1 MNESHQSPELVIT
14 RPPKERPVGVT
25 ILAVLFF
32 IVGARYFFEILII
45 GSTVLRSLAGLLIN
59 PLAGIVVIVSL
70 ASALVQAALFVAIG
84 IGLLKLQNWVR
95 VLLIVLIG
103 LVLLMAARALVISGA
118 QGIVSSPGPVLIA
131 GSIVVGVLVYLFRP
145 HVKQA
150 FGAIRF

>member
-1 MNESHQSPELVIT
+1 
-14 RPPKERPVGVT
+14 
-25 ILAVLFF
+25 
-32 IVGARYFFEILII
+32 
-45 GSTVLRSLAGLLIN
+45 LLIN

-70 ASALVQAALFVAIG
+70 ASAPVQAALFVAIG

-103 LVLLMAARALVISGA
+103 LVLLMAARALVLSGA

-145 HVKQA
+145 HVKQV